1 MIKSEIKREESQV
14 GLNSPEREQI
24 RVKLKL
30 YHGSTVAVRK
40 PSLRPGRPNADFGKG
55 FYTTSNYEQA
65 VRWAHIK
72 KEREDA
78 ERAVVS
84 VYEFDETQLDHS
96 GWNIRRFTG
105 ADEPWLLFVADCRKA
120 ASKREQRELA
130 HFAEREQARPKVKSR
145 PHNYDIVQGPVAN
158 DKVFTTVN
166 LFESGVLSA
175 EAAIL
180 QLKAYKTYDQL
191 SFHTDQVIRA
201 LRFVQSIEV

>member
-1 MIKSEIKREESQV
+1 MIR
-14 GLNSPEREQI
+14 
-24 RVKLKL
+24 L

-55 FYTTSNYEQA
+55 FYTTSNLEQA

-72 KEREDA
+72 QDREES

-84 VYEFDETQLDHS
+84 IYEFDESLLDS
-96 GWNIRRFTG
+96 QDLEIRRFTG
-105 ADEPWLLFVADCRKA
+105 ADEAWLYFVTDCR
-120 ASKREQRELA
+120 
-130 HFAEREQARPKVKSR
+130 KSR
-145 PHNYDIVQGPVAN
+145 PHEYDLVQGPVAN
-158 DKVFTTVN
+158 DKVFTTVS

-191 SFHTDQVIRA
+191 SFHTNRVIKN
-201 LRFVQSIEV
+201 LKFVESIEV

>member
-1 MIKSEIKREESQV
+1 MIR
-14 GLNSPEREQI
+14 
-24 RVKLKL
+24 L

-40 PSLRPGRPNADFGKG
+40 PSLRSGRPNADFGKG

-84 VYEFDETQLDHS
+84 VYEFDETLLNQA
-96 GWNIRRFTG
+96 GWNIRHFTG
-105 ADEPWLLFVADCRKA
+105 ADEPWLLFVADCRK
-120 ASKREQRELA
+120 
-130 HFAEREQARPKVKSR
+130 SR
-145 PHNYDIVQGPVAN
+145 PHDYDIVQGPVAN

-191 SFHTDQVIRA
+191 SFHTT
-201 LRFVQSIEV
+201 QSIVTLQFIESMEV

>member
-1 MIKSEIKREESQV
+1 MR
-14 GLNSPEREQI
+14 
-24 RVKLKL
+24 L

-55 FYTTSNYEQA
+55 FYTTINYEQA

-72 KEREDA
+72 QERDEA
-78 ERAVVS
+78 QRAVVS
-84 VYEFDETQLDHS
+84 VYEFDETILDS
-96 GWNIRRFTG
+96 PDLKIRRFTG
-105 ADEPWLLFVADCRKA
+105 ADEPWLYFVTDCRK
-120 ASKREQRELA
+120 
-130 HFAEREQARPKVKSR
+130 SR
-145 PHNYDIVQGPVAN
+145 GHDYDLVQGPVAN

-191 SFHTDQVIRA
+191 SFHTDKVIKT
-201 LRFVQSIEV
+201 LNFLESIEV

>member
-1 MIKSEIKREESQV
+1 MIR
-14 GLNSPEREQI
+14 
-24 RVKLKL
+24 L

-40 PSLRPGRPNADFGKG
+40 PSLRPGRPNADFDKG
-55 FYTTSNYEQA
+55 FYTTSNLEQA

-72 KEREDA
+72 QEREEA

-84 VYEFDETQLDHS
+84 IYEFDESLLENPDLI
-96 GWNIRRFTG
+96 IRQFTG
-105 ADEPWLLFVADCRKA
+105 ADEPWLYFVTDCR
-120 ASKREQRELA
+120 
-130 HFAEREQARPKVKSR
+130 KSR
-145 PHNYDIVQGPVAN
+145 PHEFDLVQGPVAN

-191 SFHTDQVIRA
+191 SFHTDRVIKT
-201 LRFVQSIEV
+201 LNFVESIEV

>member
-1 MIKSEIKREESQV
+1 MIR
-14 GLNSPEREQI
+14 
-24 RVKLKL
+24 L

-55 FYTTSNYEQA
+55 FYTTSDLEQA

-72 KEREDA
+72 QDREES

-84 VYEFDETQLDHS
+84 IYEFDESLLDS
-96 GWNIRRFTG
+96 QDLDIRRFTG
-105 ADEPWLLFVADCRKA
+105 ADEAWLYFVTDCR
-120 ASKREQRELA
+120 
-130 HFAEREQARPKVKSR
+130 KSR
-145 PHNYDIVQGPVAN
+145 PHEYDLVQGPVAN
-158 DKVFTTVN
+158 DKVFTSVN

-191 SFHTDQVIRA
+191 SFHTNRVIKN
-201 LRFVQSIEV
+201 LKFVESIEV